1 MTPAPNPVPPPRWA
15 RRLLSWLH
23 PAETLEEVQGDLE
36 ELYAHWYQQDGKRKA
51 GLRYGLAVLSVLPP
65 LVRRRRQN
73 ISCYPSP
80 HPFHPDMLRNYITI
94 AYRNLVRQKGYSF
107 INIGGLSVGMAVAM
121 LIGLWLYDELSFN
134 AYHQNRTR
142 VAQVLQNQT
151 FDGEVRTW
159 WSQAMQLAPE
169 LRSTYGNHFKYV
181 VTASWAGDHL
191 LSVGDKTLTK
201 SGNYMEPDIAEMLTL
216 KMRYGTRTGL
226 QDLNS
231 VMLSESV
238 ADALF
243 GNRNPMGNNVRI
255 DQKVDVIVTGVYE
268 DLPANSTFANLGFI
282 APFALHVKS
291 EKLVEEKKVGWG
303 NSWFQTVVQIADGA
317 DMREVSAKIK
327 YAKLNAVKADDD
339 ARFKPE
345 LLLHPMDRWHLH
357 SEFANG
363 VNAGG
368 RIEFV
373 WLFGVVGAFVL
384 LLACINFMN
393 LATARSE
400 KRAREVGVRKTM
412 GSLRTQLIGQFLSES
427 LLVAFLSFG
436 LAAVLALLMLPL
448 FNQVAD
454 KKITMPYAEPLFW
467 AAGLLFTLLTGVLAG
482 SYPAFYLSAFHPVK
496 TLKGTFRTG
505 RRAALPRKA
514 LVVVQFTVSVT
525 LVIGTLLIY
534 KQIQHAKNRPIG
546 YSRDGVVT
554 LTMKT
559 EEVRKG
565 YEAFRDE
572 LLNAGVV
579 TAVAQAESPVTN
591 AWTTNS
597 GFQWKGKDPAMQDEL
612 VTVGTTHDFGKVV
625 GWQIKEGRDFS
636 TAFATDSAGF
646 ILNETAVKY
655 MGFNNP
661 IDERIKAFGREY
673 KVVGVVKDLV
683 MQSLYQ
689 PVRPMVFYI
698 DVFNRVGFI
707 TLKINPQQ
715 GAGAALEKIGAIF
728 KHHYPATPFEYEF
741 ADDDFA
747 RKYQAEQRIG
757 DLAAIFAVLTVLIS
771 CLGLF
776 GLSAY
781 TAEQRTK
788 EIGIRKVLGASVTSL
803 WGLLSKDFVG
813 LVLIAFAIATP
824 LAYYFLSG
832 WLENYEYR
840 TDLSWWV
847 FALAGGGALLITL
860 LTVSFQAIKAA
871 LNNPVKSLRME

>member
-1 MTPAPNPVPPPRWA
+1 MHPIPKPPRLPAWLL
-15 RRLLSWLH
+15 RRLH
-23 PAETLEEVQGDLE
+23 PEDTLEEVQGDLE
-36 ELYAHWYQQDGKRKA
+36 ELYAGWLERHGRRRADF
-51 GLRYGLAVLSVLPP
+51 RYILGVLSVLPP
-65 LVRRRRQN
+65 FVRQRQKN
-73 ISCYPSP
+73 TSFYPSP
-80 HPFHPDMLRNYITI
+80 HPFSFNMLRNYFII
-94 AYRNLVRQKGYSF
+94 ARRNLIRQKGYSL

-134 AYHQNRTR
+134 KYHQNSTR
-142 VAQVLQNQT
+142 IAQVMQNQT
-151 FDGEVRTW
+151 FDGEVHTW

-201 SGNYMEPDIAEMLTL
+201 NGNYMEPDIAEMLTL
-216 KMRYGTRTGL
+216 KMQYGTRAGL
-226 QDLNS
+226 RDLNS
-231 VMLSESV
+231 IMLSES
-238 ADALF
+238 AAEALF
-243 GNRNPMGNNVRI
+243 GERNPLGKTVRI
-255 DQKVDVIVTGVYE
+255 DQKQDVIVTGVYE

-282 APFALHVKS
+282 APFALYAKS

-303 NSWFQTVVQIADGA
+303 NSWFQTLVQIADGT
-317 DMREVSAKIK
+317 DMQEVSAKIK

-345 LLLHPMDRWHLH
+345 LFLHSMDRWHLH
-357 SEFANG
+357 SEFENG
-363 VNAGG
+363 VSAGG
-368 RIEFV
+368 RIEYV
-373 WLFGVVGAFVL
+373 WLFGIIGAFVL

-412 GSLRTQLIGQFLSES
+412 GSLRTQLISQFLSES

-436 LAAVLALLMLPL
+436 LATLLAFLLLAP
-448 FNQVAD
+448 FNEVAD
-454 KKITMPYAEPLFW
+454 KKITMPFAEPLFW
-467 AAGLLFTLLTGVLAG
+467 AAGLMFTLFTGVLAG

-496 TLKGTFRTG
+496 TLKGTFRMG

-525 LVIGTLLIY
+525 LIMGTLLIH

-546 YSRDGVVT
+546 YSRDGVIT
-554 LTMKT
+554 MAMKT

-565 YEAFRDE
+565 YEAFRND

-579 TAVAQAESPVTN
+579 TAVAQAETPVTN
-591 AWTTNS
+591 AWVTNS

-612 VTVGTTHDFGKVV
+612 VTVGTTHDYGKVI

-636 TAFATDSAGF
+636 TAFATDSVGF
-646 ILNETAVKY
+646 ILNEAAVKY
-655 MGFNNP
+655 MGFTNP
-661 IDERIKAFGREY
+661 VDERIKAFGREY
-673 KVVGVVKDLV
+673 KVIGVVKDLV

-698 DVFNRVGFI
+698 DNFNRVGFI
-707 TLKINPQQ
+707 TLKLNPQR
-715 GAGAALEKIGAIF
+715 GAGAALEKLEATF
-728 KHHYPATPFEYEF
+728 KKHYPATPFEYEF

-747 RKYQAEQRIG
+747 RKYQGEQRIG
-757 DLAAIFAVLTVLIS
+757 NLAAIFAVLTVFIS
-771 CLGLF
+771 SLGLF

>member
-1 MTPAPNPVPPPRWA
+1 
-15 RRLLSWLH
+15 
-23 PAETLEEVQGDLE
+23 
-36 ELYAHWYQQDGKRKA
+36 
-51 GLRYGLAVLSVLPP
+51 
-65 LVRRRRQN
+65 
-73 ISCYPSP
+73 
-80 HPFHPDMLRNYITI
+80 
-94 AYRNLVRQKGYSF
+94 
-107 INIGGLSVGMAVAM
+107 MAVAM

-134 AYHQNRTR
+134 KYHQNSTR
-142 VAQVLQNQT
+142 IAQVMQNQT
-151 FDGEVRTW
+151 FDGEVHTW

-201 SGNYMEPDIAEMLTL
+201 NGNYMEPDIAEMLTL
-216 KMRYGTRTGL
+216 KMQYGTRAGL
-226 QDLNS
+226 RDLNS
-231 VMLSESV
+231 IMLSES
-238 ADALF
+238 AAEALF
-243 GNRNPMGNNVRI
+243 GERNPLGKTVRI
-255 DQKVDVIVTGVYE
+255 DQKQDVIVTGVYE

-282 APFALHVKS
+282 APFALYAKS

-303 NSWFQTVVQIADGA
+303 NSWFQTLVQIADGT
-317 DMREVSAKIK
+317 DMQEVSAKIK

-345 LLLHPMDRWHLH
+345 LFLHSMDRWHLH
-357 SEFANG
+357 SEFENG
-363 VNAGG
+363 VSAGG
-368 RIEFV
+368 RIEYV
-373 WLFGVVGAFVL
+373 WLFGIIGAFVL

-412 GSLRTQLIGQFLSES
+412 GSLRTQLISQFLSES

-436 LAAVLALLMLPL
+436 LATLLAFLLLAP
-448 FNQVAD
+448 FNEVAD
-454 KKITMPYAEPLFW
+454 KKITMPFAEPLFW
-467 AAGLLFTLLTGVLAG
+467 AAGLMFTLFTGVLAG

-496 TLKGTFRTG
+496 TLKGTFRMG

-525 LVIGTLLIY
+525 LIMGTLLIH

-546 YSRDGVVT
+546 YSRDGVIT
-554 LTMKT
+554 MAMKT

-565 YEAFRDE
+565 YEAFRND

-579 TAVAQAESPVTN
+579 TAVAQAETPVTN
-591 AWTTNS
+591 AWVTNS

-612 VTVGTTHDFGKVV
+612 VTVGTTHDYGKVI

-636 TAFATDSAGF
+636 TAFATDSVGF
-646 ILNETAVKY
+646 ILNEAAVKY
-655 MGFNNP
+655 MGFTNP
-661 IDERIKAFGREY
+661 VDERIKAFGREY
-673 KVVGVVKDLV
+673 KVIGVVKDLV

-698 DVFNRVGFI
+698 DNFNRVGFI
-707 TLKINPQQ
+707 TLKLNPQR
-715 GAGAALEKIGAIF
+715 GAGAALEKLEATF
-728 KHHYPATPFEYEF
+728 KKHYPATPFEYEF

-747 RKYQAEQRIG
+747 RKYQGEQRIG
-757 DLAAIFAVLTVLIS
+757 NLAAIFAVLTIFIS
-771 CLGLF
+771 SLGLF